1 MRKLPVILLSIFLI
15 SFIASSA
22 FSLRE
27 GRGIMEVFVNLK
39 VYDAKGTLIK
49 DITMR
54 DPLTQAMGGFVNRLL
69 FWTASATDESGTSR
83 SLGTGVSGPVY
94 ICVGTGSPVNPAY
107 SDYKLVYLLQCV
119 QASQSTMSIVGNRG
133 SISLSASFAFSQQY
147 TITEVG
153 LRKYLSYNYLLAHDA
168 LPSPVTVPAGGK
180 LTVTYIIRINSGV

>member
-1 MRKLPVILLSIFLI
+1 MKKLPVFLLSAFLI
-15 SFIASSA
+15 SFLASSA

-27 GRGIMEVFVNLK
+27 ERGIMEVFVNLK
-39 VYDAKGTLIK
+39 VYDEKGTLIK

-54 DPLTQAMGGFVNRLL
+54 DPLTQAMGGFINRL
-69 FWTASATDESGTSR
+69 FSGASATDESGTSR
-83 SLGTGVSGPVY
+83 SLGTGVGGPLY

-107 SDYKLVYLLQCV
+107 SDYKLVYPLQCV
-119 QASQSTMSIVGNRG
+119 QASQATMSIVGNRG
-133 SISLSASFAFSQQY
+133 NISLSASFTFSQQY